1 MDEPRILLTNDD
13 GIDAPGLAGLYEELT
28 AAGEVT
34 VVAPAEN
41 KSGVGRTRSHAV
53 VREDHPWG
61 CSLTGTPADCVA
73 YGLRGLE
80 AAFDLVVSGCNHGPN
95 AGNYVTGRSG
105 TVGAGIEA
113 AFLGTPAVAVSAY
126 HGEDFIPD
134 PPEAYDFGRPAR
146 VTVDLVRRMRA
157 AGLDTGGT
165 LLNVNVPLDV
175 ADPRMRRT
183 RPYPDYDLHVEHD
196 ADPEDVEAVEA
207 LGRDGSIEAA
217 EGTLIRMDDA
227 VWPGTV
233 GFENPFPL
241 AEDEHERYPEGTD
254 RRALLDGEI
263 SVSPLSID
271 HADTEHSALADVVAA
286 YNREVGDEP
295 GVERSAGGH

>member
-1 MDEPRILLTNDD
+1 M
-13 GIDAPGLAGLYEELT
+13 
-28 AAGEVT
+28 T

-41 KSGVGRTRSHAV
+41 QSGVGRTRSHAV
-53 VREDHPWG
+53 VRREHPWG
-61 CSLTGTPADCVA
+61 YTLTGTPADCVA
-73 YGLRGLE
+73 YGLRGLDTG
-80 AAFDLVVSGCNHGPN
+80 FDLVVSGCNHGPN

-126 HGEDFIPD
+126 HHEDFFPD

-146 VTVDLVRRMRA
+146 VTTEVCRRAREVDLLA
-157 AGLDTGGT
+157 PGT

-183 RPYPDYDLHVEHD
+183 VPYPDYDLHVEHD
-196 ADPEDVEAVEA
+196 ADPAEIERVEA
-207 LGRDGSIEAA
+207 LGRDGGSDQYADGD
-217 EGTLIRMDDA
+217 EGTLVRMHDA

-233 GFENPFPL
+233 GFENPFPPT
-241 AEDEHERYPEGTD
+241 DRQRDRYPRGTD
-254 RRALLDGEI
+254 RRALVDGEV

-271 HADTEHSALADVVAA
+271 HDDVESEALAALVDA
-286 YNREVGDEP
+286 YNDANGSGTEQ
-295 GVERSAGGH
+295 